1 MIPTSIDNKPL
12 HAVTPADKQRQ
23 HAEKVASQ
31 FEEVFVRT
39 MVGSLR
45 QTSSI
50 GGDGGGMF
58 GAGPGADTYGDWF
71 DQNLAE
77 QISRTSHIGIRE
89 QLLADF
95 EHNGELA
102 HRQKAVAAAAQKA
115 VEAVTASRHDNLIN
129 AHTLGTGGADVV
141 L

>member
-1 MIPTSIDNKPL
+1 MLSSIADKAV
-12 HAVTPADKQRQ
+12 HALTPADKQRQ
-23 HAEKVASQ
+23 HAEQVAGQ
-31 FEEVFVRT
+31 FEAVFVRT

-50 GGDGGGMF
+50 GGDGGMF
-58 GAGPGADTYGDWF
+58 GAGPGADTYADWF
-71 DQNLAE
+71 DQNLAD
-77 QISRTSHIGIRE
+77 QIARTSHIGIRE
-89 QLLADF
+89 QLLTDF

-115 VEAVTASRHDNLIN
+115 ADAVLAARRDNLVTAR
-129 AHTLGTGGADVV
+129 TLGTGGTDVV